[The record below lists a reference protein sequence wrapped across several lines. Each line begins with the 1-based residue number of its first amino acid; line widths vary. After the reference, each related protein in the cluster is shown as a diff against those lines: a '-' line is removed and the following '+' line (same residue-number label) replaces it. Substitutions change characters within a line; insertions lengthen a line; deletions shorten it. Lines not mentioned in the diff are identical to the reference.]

1 MQKYEKGILG
11 KKKKTSSVI
20 NDMKED
26 DFMTMAD
33 EFGKVE
39 MMIWGKGRKNK
50 KEEEVEEGF
59 YFHE

>member
-1 MQKYEKGILG
+1 
-11 KKKKTSSVI
+11 
-20 NDMKED
+20 MKED

-50 KEEEVEEGF
+50 KEEVEEGF